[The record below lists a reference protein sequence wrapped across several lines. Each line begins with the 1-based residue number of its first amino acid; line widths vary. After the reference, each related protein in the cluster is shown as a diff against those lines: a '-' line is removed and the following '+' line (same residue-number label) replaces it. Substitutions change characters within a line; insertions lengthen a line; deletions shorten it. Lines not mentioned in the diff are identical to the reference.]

1 MIIRSSNP
9 ASGNILRQNYSSK
22 KTRTVLL
29 LAALSKREQK
39 HRNKLNDPST
49 DEDRE
54 DVARVHSG
62 VLHNHKKEP
71 NNDICSNMD
80 GSGEHHK

>member
-22 KTRTVLL
+22 NTRTVLL

-62 VLHNHKKEP
+62 VLHNHKKER

-80 GSGEHHK
+80 GSEEHHK